1 MTNLTRALLFALA
14 LTLVVQGLTINRLT
28 ARVKAMED
36 IVINNAVEAA
46 LLARKM
52 EELKVLNDEGKQE
65 HVNQLAFAVAGFRT
79 GSYRAYEAIVASREG
94 M

>member
-1 MTNLTRALLFALA
+1 MKIALA
-14 LTLVVQGLTINRLT
+14 AIGLILGLQAATLLELT

-36 IVINNAVEAA
+36 IVINNAVEATF
-46 LLARKM
+46 LARKM
-52 EELKVLNDEGKQE
+52 EELKVLADEGRQE
-65 HVNQLAFAVAGFRT
+65 HDNQLKFAIAGFRT